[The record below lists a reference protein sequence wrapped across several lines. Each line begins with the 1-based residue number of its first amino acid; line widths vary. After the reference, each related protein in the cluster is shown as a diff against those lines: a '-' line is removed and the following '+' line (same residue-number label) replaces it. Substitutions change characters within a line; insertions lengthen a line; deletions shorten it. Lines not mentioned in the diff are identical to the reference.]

1 MIKRITPE
9 QIAAQIPQ
17 APAASVNA
25 AAGVTQP
32 ALPAKKPLPA
42 DLARALGQTQ
52 QIEGSKP

>member
-32 ALPAKKPLPA
+32 ALPTKKPLPA
-42 DLARALGQTQ
+42 DLARALGQT
-52 QIEGSKP
+52 ERGG